1 MIKNFLIVSYRNL
14 VRNASYT
21 FINALGL
28 SIGIAACIIIFLVVH
43 FETSFD
49 KFHTKYDR
57 IYRITTKSE
66 NASGIDYS
74 ATTPYP
80 FGSAFHTDFADVPL
94 NTHIHFQNE
103 TQLSY
108 GSEKTKIEN
117 VLFADSL
124 FFRVFDFGILSGN
137 PAIELGQPGK
147 AFLTESLVAKLG
159 GITPKTIKLDNKLEL
174 EVVGTLQDPPA
185 NSHISY
191 TMVVSMPSLTK
202 EFVGLPLDSWGMRI
216 SGTSY
221 VVLPER
227 TAPDKIE
234 DRLVGF
240 VEKYHPKD
248 NTKQTYLL
256 QPLSDIHFNTNF
268 ATNLN
273 EDASLSVTSL
283 WVLVVLGLFILAV
296 ACVNFINLSTAL
308 AVKKSREIG
317 VRKTLGANRGQL
329 TRQYLM
335 ESLLVTLLSTL
346 IALVLVELSIAPI
359 RSFLENDI
367 QFSLLGNPTLAIF
380 LIGLVLVT
388 AFLSGLYPALILSRF
403 NPAVVLKNKLNA
415 QGSSGGFARKYL
427 VVFQFLIAQLLIIGT
442 LVVAD
447 QMDYFH
453 SKPLGFVK
461 NAIVN
466 IQLPERTFEKRSAL
480 TAELS
485 SIHGI
490 EKTSFSSGA
499 PTSEVSVSTGFY
511 LTERG
516 EEERYDT
523 NVKCVDQN
531 YIDTYGLELVAGR
544 WFLPSEE
551 RFSYDSLPEAQQV
564 HYYVVNEA
572 LVRKLGFSSN
582 EEILGKYITTGL
594 NDINAP
600 VVGVIKDFH
609 TTSLHRAVE
618 PVAMVQFPYF
628 FLEAGIRFNQQTTSQ
643 TLAAVESAFKK
654 VFPDHLYEYTFLDEH
669 VASLYKQEEKTY
681 SLIRA
686 FAGLSIFI
694 SCLGLLGL
702 ISFLTQQK
710 IKEVG
715 IRKVFGAS
723 VGQIVFLFS
732 TSFVKLV
739 AISFLVATPAGWY
752 IMNKWLDGFAYR
764 APIHLSVFA
773 VAIISTLLIALLTVS
788 FQAVRAALA
797 NPVNSLRSE

>member
-28 SIGIAACIIIFLVVH
+28 SIGIAACIVIFLVVQ

-49 KFHTKYDR
+49 RFHAQYDH
-57 IYRITTKSE
+57 IYRVTSKSE

-80 FGSAFHTDFADVPL
+80 FGKAFHTDFSDVPL
-94 NTHIHFQNE
+94 NTNIHFQSE

-108 GSEKTKIEN
+108 GSEKMKIEN
-117 VLFADSL
+117 VVFADSL
-124 FFRVFDFGILSGN
+124 FFRVFDFGVISGN

-147 AFLTESLVAKLG
+147 AFLTEALITKLG
-159 GITPKTIKLDNKLEL
+159 GAAPKTIKLDNKLEL

-185 NSHISY
+185 NSHMAY
-191 TMVVSMPSLTK
+191 TMIVSMPSLTRD
-202 EFVGLPLDSWGMRI
+202 FIGLPMDTWGMRMAG
-216 SGTSY
+216 SSY
-221 VVLPER
+221 VVLPEGV
-227 TAPDKIE
+227 TPAQIE
-234 DRLVGF
+234 ERLVGF

-256 QPLSDIHFNTNF
+256 QPLSDIHFNTDY

-273 EDASLSVTSL
+273 EETSLSETSL
-283 WVLVVLGLFILAV
+283 WVLVVLGIFILAV

-346 IALVLVELSIAPI
+346 IAVVVVELSINPI
-359 RSFLENDI
+359 RLFLENDI
-367 QFSLLGNPTLAIF
+367 QFNLIGNPTLMMF
-380 LIGLVLVT
+380 LVGLVLVT

-403 NPAVVLKNKLNA
+403 NPAVVLKNKLSA
-415 QGSSGGFARKYL
+415 QGSSGGYARKYL

-453 SKPLGFVK
+453 SKPLGFIK
-461 NAIVN
+461 NAIIN
-466 IQLPERTFEKRSAL
+466 IALPERSVEKRSAFV
-480 TAELS
+480 AELS
-485 SIHGI
+485 SIPGI
-490 EKTSFSSGA
+490 EKTTFSSGA
-499 PTSEVSVSTGFY
+499 PTSELSVSTGFF

-516 EEERYDT
+516 QTERYDT

-531 YIDTYGLELVAGR
+531 YLHTYGLELAAGR
-544 WFLPSEE
+544 WFLPTEE
-551 RFSYDSLPEAQQV
+551 QFSYDSLPADQQV
-564 HYYVVNEA
+564 HNYVVNEA
-572 LVRKLGFSSN
+572 LVRKLGFSSS
-582 EEILGKYITTGL
+582 EEIIGKYITTGI

-609 TTSLHRAVE
+609 TTSLHKAVE
-618 PVAMVQFPYF
+618 PVVMVHFPYF
-628 FLEAGIRFNQQTTSQ
+628 FLEAGIHFNEQTTTE
-643 TLAAVESAFKK
+643 TLASIQKAFER
-654 VFPDHLYEYTFLDEH
+654 VFPDHLYEYTFLDER
-669 VASLYKQEEKTY
+669 VAILYKQEEKTF
-681 SLIRA
+681 SLIRT

-723 VGQIVFLFS
+723 VGQIVYLFS

-739 AISFLVATPAGWY
+739 ALSFVIATPVGWY
-752 IMNKWLDGFAYR
+752 IMNNWLDGFAYR
-764 APIHLSVFA
+764 APIHLSVFLI
-773 VAIISTLLIALLTVS
+773 AITSTLLIALLTVS